1 VNKTRQLYELQEV
14 DLEIEAKTE
23 ALAGVESR
31 LGESEALA
39 EVRVVL
45 AGEEERLAALEKNQ
59 RLGEW
64 EVEDMRSKTALLEE
78 KLYGGSVRNPKELVS
93 LQEQVEHL
101 KKGRRGQ
108 EDKLLDIMA
117 EVETVQNRVAAKR
130 EELQRMEEDW
140 RQEQSS
146 LSREQAELRAS
157 LADLEQKREQLAAR
171 IDGVSLELYHDLRR
185 RQGRAVARVEQGMC
199 QGCRLVLSMNELQ
212 RARMG
217 QELVQCS
224 SCQRI
229 LYLS

>member
-1 VNKTRQLYELQEV
+1 M
-14 DLEIEAKTE
+14 EIEAKTE

-31 LGESEALA
+31 LGASEALA

-45 AGEEERLAALEKNQ
+45 AGEEEHLAALEKNQ

-64 EVEDMRSKTALLEE
+64 EVEDMRSRTALLEE

-140 RQEQSS
+140 RQEQSF

>member
-1 VNKTRQLYELQEV
+1 M
-14 DLEIEAKTE
+14 EIEAKTE

-157 LADLEQKREQLAAR
+157 LADLEQKREELAAR

>member
-1 VNKTRQLYELQEV
+1 MNKTRQLYELQEV